1 VGSYVNSRL
10 LMVVFTIH
18 RAVNAGNGVSVI
30 WSPSMLSP
38 VSSPSAVNSLVPDA
52 GVNLDKLLSAQTGD
66 GKGRIKGDTRIAFTG
81 VEEGLTV
88 GGAIVWGAVVIGGA
102 YLTYQA
108 VAKDEY
114 GKTGLQRQGEVISD
128 AAQQIWDGLNNTAG
142 RLGQAVPSLDSIKQ
156 NITEAFRA
164 ADRAGGNINKMAEG
178 LMKRILGNGAPVA
191 TPVAP
196 SYPTAPAAPSRPNS
210 GTRPVAPAR
219 PNAGASQQASQQA
232 AAQAA
237 TQTFG
242 KVQGSVDRM
251 NDGVVS
257 YYNDLAGGGTGKAGL
272 QQVKQ
277 ARQAVLSEFATLKKQ
292 VAATSADFKASS
304 QATLNGLQSALK
316 ANYNWIVSANAH
328 RPGAALPNPP
338 TTVAAGTPARGSGQ
352 DVASRVSSAAQ
363 GATNRTAAAPQT
375 GKSSPASTAPT
386 PSAAAPNNA
395 SAQQA
400 REAQA
405 VQTAQANAHRSVSTA
420 LGKSEV
426 AIKTVNDGVLSFYN
440 AASGGRAARANG
452 AFATPLKSVQS
463 GINELNGVV
472 NTLKAE
478 AGKCS
483 PADQATVKREV
494 KRLTDLV
501 SSTQTWL
508 GNAQAFSA
516 GLSGPGGKH
525 VAAPA
530 VPQPPTLLS
539 DPKHTQKGAE
549 ALRTRIDKAATAA
562 AGKNPTVA
570 AANGRPVAP
579 GAAQGGSGVMNPNGF
594 PSPTSGVSVV
604 SEMPASVT
612 HTKPIWINTTTGAV
626 SDKTQSGPGWLQATL
641 GINGD
646 SVPSGDKTT
655 LDTSTGGAIVVFKK
669 PPKKPDWKKW
679 LQIAGTI
686 VAIVNSAAL
695 TGFIGAGFFQGEK
708 QAKNTDADR
717 IAGASADNTALT
729 MPLLNRADL
738 LTPENK
744 GKQTL
749 KVWEGYFDQID
760 KRLQANPV
768 ASTEFKQEFTAAAN
782 NFKTNLRGLVARLNT
797 KGISAG
803 ETSDL
808 VKAMAMPFSAPTL
821 SVKPPQ
827 GASAEVVGKYARLNA
842 TLAGLIKSMND
853 GVANVVNQQIN
864 TVPDQQ
870 PSVPSLRGPAIPP
883 TSAAPTANPPV
894 DPNETQLK
902 KKVADMFGDAVKKSG
917 GVATTTAPV
926 APLPPSSTSI
936 KPTPVAPTAPTRP
949 VAPKPVVPSVAPRA
963 TTPSPATAIASIDA
977 AVAQA
982 GLINPPAH
990 TDKLKDIKFTS
1001 AMFLETSKRGD
1012 LAATTAARD
1021 KAKSLYAAIAE
1032 VANRNNNPAANRG
1045 IAGGIVQ
1052 GPISSLRAV
1061 IIDLNKQIL
1070 EASAKPAAQPKEVP
1084 SALPSATPIET
1095 PEEAI
1100 TPPSPMPSPSSTLAP
1115 EPATP

>member
-1 VGSYVNSRL
+1 
-10 LMVVFTIH
+10 
-18 RAVNAGNGVSVI
+18 
-30 WSPSMLSP
+30 MLSP
-38 VSSPSAVNSLVPDA
+38 VSSPSAVNSPVPDA
-52 GVNLDKLLSAQTGD
+52 GVNLDKLPNAQTGD

-164 ADRAGGNINKMAEG
+164 ADRAGGNVNKMAEG
-178 LMKRILGNGAPVA
+178 LMRRILGNGAPVA

-196 SYPTAPAAPSRPNS
+196 SYPTAPTAPSRPNS

-219 PNAGASQQASQQA
+219 PNAAASQQA

-251 NDGVVS
+251 NDGVVN

-277 ARQAVLSEFATLKKQ
+277 ARQAVLSDFATLKKQ
-292 VAATSADFKASS
+292 VAASSADFKSNS
-304 QATLNGLQSALK
+304 QATLTGLQSALK
-316 ANYNWIVSANAH
+316 ANYNWIVGANAY

-363 GATNRTAAAPQT
+363 GATNRTAAAPQKN
-375 GKSSPASTAPT
+375 KSSPASTAPT

-405 VQTAQANAHRSVSTA
+405 VQTAQASAHRSVSTA
-420 LGKSEV
+420 FGKSED

-452 AFATPLKSVQS
+452 AFATPLKTVQS
-463 GINELNGVV
+463 GVNELNGVV

-483 PADQATVKREV
+483 PADQATVKREL

-508 GNAQAFSA
+508 GKAQAFSA

-530 VPQPPTLLS
+530 MPQPPTLLS
-539 DPKHTQKGAE
+539 DPKRTQKGAE
-549 ALRTRIDKAATAA
+549 ALRTRVDKAATAA
-562 AGKNPTVA
+562 AAKNPTVA
-570 AANGRPVAP
+570 ATNGRPVAP
-579 GAAQGGSGVMNPNGF
+579 SAVQGAEVVMNPNGF
-594 PSPTSGVSVV
+594 PAPASGVSVA
-604 SEMPASVT
+604 SEMPSSVT

-655 LDTSTGGAIVVFKK
+655 LDTSTAGAIVVFKK

-686 VAIVNSAAL
+686 AGTVAVVVNSAAV
-695 TGFIGAGFFQGEK
+695 TGFFGGGFLQGEK
-708 QAKNTDADR
+708 QAKNADADR

-729 MPLLNRADL
+729 MPVLNRADL
-738 LTPENK
+738 LTPANK
-744 GKQTL
+744 GKQML
-749 KVWEGYFDQID
+749 KVWDGYFEQID

-768 ASTEFKQEFTAAAN
+768 ASTEFKQEFTAAAA
-782 NFKTNLRGLVARLNT
+782 NFKANLRGLVARLNT
-797 KGISAG
+797 KGISAA
-803 ETSDL
+803 ESSDL
-808 VKAMAMPFSAPTL
+808 VKSMAMAFSAPTL

-827 GASAEVVGKYARLNA
+827 GASAELVGKYAKLNV

-853 GVANVVNQQIN
+853 GVVNVVVQQVN
-864 TVPDQQ
+864 TVPDPQ
-870 PSVPSLRGPAIPP
+870 PSVPGLSDPAQPP
-883 TSAAPTANPPV
+883 TSAAPTATRPA
-894 DPNETQLK
+894 DPNEAQLK
-902 KKVADMFGDAVKKSG
+902 KKVDDMFGDAVRKNGS
-917 GVATTTAPV
+917 VATPTAPV
-926 APLPPSSTSI
+926 APLPPASTII
-936 KPTPVAPTAPTRP
+936 KPTPVAPTTPTRP
-949 VAPKPVVPSVAPRA
+949 AIPKPVVPSVAPRA
-963 TTPSPATAIASIDA
+963 TMPSPATAIANIDA
-977 AVAQA
+977 AIAQA

-990 TDKLKDIKFTS
+990 TDKLQDIKFKS
-1001 AMFLETSKRGD
+1001 SMFLEASQRGD

-1021 KAKSLYAAIAE
+1021 KAKSLYAAIAD
-1032 VANRNNNPAANRG
+1032 VANRNNNPAANLG

-1052 GPISSLRAV
+1052 GPIASLRAV

-1070 EASAKPAAQPKEVP
+1070 EAASKPAARPKDVP
-1084 SALPSATPIET
+1084 TPSPSATPTEPSSEVT
-1095 PEEAI
+1095 